1 MTGKMSWANLNEYV
15 LSDIFDLLA
24 STRDLYHCSLTC
36 RHWHRGGSKKG
47 RKWQTSS
54 FLLTLSCRF
63 AVSMRNDRSWKRRLC
78 RRFRISPHSSSI
90 PPGRT
95 NWRSEYRRLTR
106 SSPSVLSQVRPMCL
120 RTHSSWL
127 AKDDPWLRDAAFWLC
142 FYRRKHVHHML
153 VYVSV
158 PAKRS
163 SLGCVK

>member
-36 RHWHRGGSKKG
+36 RHWHRGGSKRG
-47 RKWQTSS
+47 RKWQTY
-54 FLLTLSCRF
+54 FFHLTLSCRF

-106 SSPSVLSQVRPMCL
+106 SSPSVLSQVRPMCRVGL
-120 RTHSSWL
+120 PKMTLGCGMPH
-127 AKDDPWLRDAAFWLC
+127 PGFAFTDERMFATCLSLYQ
-142 FYRRKHVHHML
+142 YRRKGG
-153 VYVSV
+153 
-158 PAKRS
+158 P
-163 SLGCVK
+163 